1 MIKSIL
7 TIGDSFTYGEELENR
22 DLAWPYYLAKGLKAD
37 VVNQGQPSAGNTGM
51 VRKAMKYTV
60 TDAPVDL
67 VVVAWS
73 SAGRMEFADENGT
86 FDIWPGYLGGKF
98 TRDDQLWRFSV
109 LEYINNYHSPEYLF
123 QQYLINI
130 ISLQS
135 FFKARNQ
142 KYIMLDIVG
151 RDYYKTTYTTKM
163 PQLASLVD
171 PTYFIGWPNE
181 GMAEWTQGCKRGPGG
196 HFLEDGHKKVTTKLY
211 EHIRNFGW
219 LS

>member
-1 MIKSIL
+1 MINSIL

-22 DLAWPYYLAKGLKAD
+22 EHAWPYYLAKGLKAN
-37 VVNQGQPSAGNTGM
+37 VVNLGQPSAGNTGM
-51 VRKAMKYTV
+51 IRKSMMYSV

-67 VVVAWS
+67 VIVAWS
-73 SAGRMEFADENGT
+73 SAGRMEVADENGT
-86 FDIWPGYLGGKF
+86 YDIWPGYLGGKF
-98 TRDDQLWRFSV
+98 TRDDQLWRFDI
-109 LEYINNYHSPEYLF
+109 LEYINKYHSPEYLF

-135 FFKARNQ
+135 FFKSRNQ
-142 KYIMLDIVG
+142 KYLMLDIVG
-151 RDYYKTTYTTKM
+151 NDYYKKTYTSRM
-163 PQLASLVD
+163 PQLAGMVD
-171 PTYFIGWPNE
+171 PTYFIGWPSE

-196 HFLEDGHKKVTTKLY
+196 HFLEDGHKKVTAKLY